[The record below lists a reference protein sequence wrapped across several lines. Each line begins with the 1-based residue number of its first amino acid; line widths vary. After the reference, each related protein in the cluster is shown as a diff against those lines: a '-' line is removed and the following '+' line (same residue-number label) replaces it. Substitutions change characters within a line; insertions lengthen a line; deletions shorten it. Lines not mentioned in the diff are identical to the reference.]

1 MGEKSLLYL
10 FFNSSPSSVTKIT
23 TVYTQVY
30 HPDQSEIKEIVKP
43 TYDISLALNLA
54 NWRGGGKFANFMGA
68 KVVIVVCSLLCY
80 QTK

>member
-10 FFNSSPSSVTKIT
+10 LFKSSPSSVTKIT

-43 TYDISLALNLA
+43 TYDS
-54 NWRGGGKFANFMGA
+54 
-68 KVVIVVCSLLCY
+68 Y
-80 QTK
+80 